1 MSYSK
6 LIPLLQ
12 KKGSSLTPEQFQE
25 RVNIVF
31 HNHEAIHYD
40 QMHTDMKESLQEQID
55 LLVSDIQKSTTP
67 TKPLKMLDIGC
78 GTGLSSQMLLNSS
91 LGKHVQ
97 SVTLL
102 DTSPGMLQK
111 AAEKAKTWNVNYE
124 LKNGY
129 LSDVNDTF
137 DVVLICS
144 VLHHIP
150 DLNGFLKQLD
160 AVLNSDGIL
169 IHLQDPNSDYL
180 HDAKLLARAKRYAD
194 ATKNKSKIA
203 KTPASIIPKSVRKW
217 IKKLIGRKDYIDLI
231 NDQLL
236 LEKVITKRMTADEI
250 WSVTDIQIEMDKG
263 EENGGISYAFLQEQ
277 LVNFQPVSHR
287 SYGFFGL
294 LKSDLSAEFKIE
306 EADCIA
312 SNQLNGRNLSAA
324 WIKK

>member
-55 LLVSDIQKSTTP
+55 LLAHDILKSTTLS
-67 TKPLKMLDIGC
+67 KPLKMLDIGC
-78 GTGLSSQMLLNSS
+78 GTGLSSQMLLNSP
-91 LGKHVQ
+91 LGKHIH

-102 DTSPGMLQK
+102 DTSRGMLQK
-111 AAEKAKTWNVNYE
+111 AAEKAKAWNVKYE

-129 LSDVNDTF
+129 VSDVNDTF
-137 DVVLICS
+137 DVVIICS

-150 DLNGFLKQLD
+150 DLSGFLKQL
-160 AVLNSDGIL
+160 NSVINPNGIL

-180 HDAKLLARAKRYAD
+180 HDAQLLARAKQYAD
-194 ATKNKSKIA
+194 ATKNKSRA
-203 KTPASIIPKSVRKW
+203 ANTPISIIPKSIRKW
-217 IKKLIGRKDYIDLI
+217 VKKLIGRKDYIDLI

-263 EENGGISYAFLQEQ
+263 EENGGISYAFLQEK
-277 LVNFQPVSHR
+277 LVNFQAVSHR

-294 LKSDLSAEFKIE
+294 LKSDLLPEFKVDE
-306 EADCIA
+306 SECIA
-312 SNQLNGRNLSAA
+312 ANQLNGRNLSAA
-324 WIKK
+324 WIKN